1 LFLYW
6 AIFSMLA
13 LGALLNQ
20 DQRPGRWRT
29 LLLVFAAI
37 PTALMIGL
45 RWKIG
50 PDWADYL
57 DIFKYTQLFSLD
69 VAIGHQDPGFMVLI
83 WLLHR
88 LGAGFWVLN
97 MICGVIFI
105 AGLTAFC
112 RRQPNPWLAF
122 LVAFPYL
129 VIVVGMSGDRQS
141 AALGFLFFGLNAFER
156 GRLNRFVF
164 FVLLAALFHGSVLL
178 MLPVCLLASTRNR
191 LLQVALLIA
200 TAALGFY
207 FFREVFSVYAQRYS
221 MEKIQST
228 GVAYRLAMN
237 ALSAILFLAFKGRFQ
252 LDEQQER
259 LWRNISLVTFALGL
273 VLLVVP
279 SSTAVDRFLLYLF
292 PLQFFVL
299 SRIPLTLTTERQN
312 AGQLTMAVIAYAA
325 LVQIVFLQFG
335 TFSQYYVPYRSII
348 QT

>member
-1 LFLYW
+1 MLIYW
-6 AIFSMLA
+6 AIFSILA

-20 DQRPGRWRT
+20 DQRPGRWRM
-29 LLLVFAAI
+29 LLLAFASI
-37 PTALMIGL
+37 PTALMIGF
-45 RWKIG
+45 RWRIG

-57 DIFKYTQLFSLD
+57 DIFKYTQLYSLGM
-69 VAIGHQDPGFMVLI
+69 AIGHQDPGFMVLI
-83 WLLHR
+83 WVLHR
-88 LGAGFWVLN
+88 FRAAFWVLN
-97 MICGVIFI
+97 MICGAIFI

-112 RRQPNPWLAF
+112 RRQPNPWLSF

-141 AALGFLFFGLNAFER
+141 AALGFLLLGLNAFER
-156 GRLNRFVF
+156 GRLMRFVF
-164 FVLLAALFHGSVLL
+164 FVLVAALFHGSVLL

-200 TAALGFY
+200 TAVLGFY
-207 FFREVFSVYAQRYS
+207 FFREVFSVYANRYS

-252 LDEQQER
+252 LEEHQEK
-259 LWRNISLVTFALGL
+259 LWRNISLTTLALGL

-299 SRIPLTLTTERQN
+299 NRLPRALTAERQT
-312 AGQLTMAVIAYAA
+312 AGQITIAVIAYAA
-325 LVQIVFLQFG
+325 LVQIVFLQLG
-335 TFSQYYVPYRSII
+335 TFSRYYVPYRSIFE
-348 QT
+348 T